1 MCRCAGGGGGGVGG
15 NGDTATEAAN
25 SGVSEAPDGARHV
38 LMCRMRALVSQPPRS
53 SRHTTHSKGLRAAVA
68 IMSNLWC
75 DLHAMQFVNQRIAL
89 QWRSIS
95 AFRSAPGPHTGS
107 GYEQLGSVRV
117 TGSRCVVEVS

>member
-1 MCRCAGGGGGGVGG
+1 MCRCAVGGGGGGGVGG

-68 IMSNLWC
+68 TMCQTYARLAW
-75 DLHAMQFVNQRIAL
+75 AMQLCF
-89 QWRSIS
+89 
-95 AFRSAPGPHTGS
+95 
-107 GYEQLGSVRV
+107 ESVGVKKKDKGKRR
-117 TGSRCVVEVS
+117 GGNRKRG